1 MDLGFLSSSYP
12 AGDYTNRDNLFMSLG
27 SFWTQVFQEQGT
39 LRGYT
44 LAMAEELIQSYYN
57 LIDILN
63 SYSVKDVPVLARTKW
78 QPLVIKKSEF
88 NHVPIQFAPASVV
101 FGAQPASDSY
111 YAGQTFLFGKAK
123 TPSSWVYSLAPN
135 TPLRKFS
142 VVADRVIGPKVIY
155 VNGVD
160 VIIDPSNVLYFNS
173 DPFQNSSI
181 PRAAIIN
188 DNGTPATFVDNNGDK
203 HNDELIILW
212 CYNAEN
218 DKNYLY
224 DNFGILFDFKLPS
237 SEKYKAML
245 QGVFNLFVSGPT
257 VNAIKSV
264 MAAFTGVT
272 PVVNTQETIQ
282 DVYSDNI
289 YKYVITDKEVYRFD
303 KDQNLMPGVKAG
315 KVVYGGEILVD
326 VVQYYDALIKPNWWS
341 SVSSAPQVGLS
352 THIFL
357 GDYKHQLFF
366 STSTSLVTL
375 DAKGKIVFPVLGTP
389 GDVLEFNK
397 FINLPE
403 NINANKKALGLKNP
417 GNTAVI
423 VPANFI
429 FNNFIKNNTALLKFN
444 FYSPADVSIFFSYYP
459 LLQKYL
465 PAHIYTLLYVNLN
478 LSADVYGKMNSRY
491 SIPALPGVS
500 LSVDGSNSDGSRPTT
515 GVEDSNYYKDYKSR
529 LFSLSKT
536 PSTSTISS
544 INGASFRGEDG
555 TGQNLYCPIN
565 SLLSPSGS
573 FTFTGWF
580 RATENSSSFI
590 HSIIGGPVW
599 DTYMIRLWPNGK
611 LRFDI
616 YRDGI
621 DPLLNGA
628 SGYVAAETPNST
640 VQLNTWHFFTAAFN
654 SSTQKAYISVDN
666 GTVYQSTAVGTSKVN
681 SRSVGNN
688 RITIAGACNG
698 AAQFFQGAIS
708 SIGYWNTLL
717 TTGQIT
723 ALYNSGVGL
732 TLPPTLGSGLGLNL
746 VSWWELDEPAGSST
760 YIDSAPYVSGV
771 SGGNHLIQSSVNNAT
786 TLSSSYPRP
795 AKVAIPLHSASS
807 LDQFTLTNTQRTAG
821 IPRAFDGKVFT
832 SIPATNPPPTNAT
845 VPTVLLI
852 DFS

>member
-123 TPSSWVYSLAPN
+123 TPFSWVYSLAPN

-142 VVADRVIGPKVIY
+142 VVADRVIGPKAIY

-397 FINLPE
+397 FINRPE

-423 VPANFI
+423 VPADFI

-444 FYSPADVSIFFSYYP
+444 FYSPADVSTFFSYYP

-478 LSADVYGKMNSRY
+478 LSADVYGNMNSRY

-500 LSVDGSNSDGSRPTT
+500 LSVDGSNSDGTRPTT
-515 GVEDSNYYKDYKSR
+515 GVGDSNYYKDYKSR

-536 PSTSTISS
+536 PSTSNAGIVQTSTLNGTNQFFSIPNNSTIV
-544 INGASFRGEDG
+544 
-555 TGQNLYCPIN
+555 
-565 SLLSPSGS
+565 PSGS
-573 FTFTGWF
+573 FTFAGWF
-580 RATENSSSFI
+580 NATSTGTGI
-590 HSIIGGPVW
+590 VSIIGGGGSNNYFIRTRSNNLRIDLYDSASTYQQASTPVGSVVTGNW
-599 DTYMIRLWPNGK
+599 Y
-611 LRFDI
+611 FF
-616 YRDGI
+616 
-621 DPLLNGA
+621 
-628 SGYVAAETPNST
+628 AAG
-640 VQLNTWHFFTAAFN
+640 FN
-654 SSTQKAYISVDN
+654 SSTRVGFISLNN
-666 GTVYQSTAVGTSKVN
+666 GAVVSTPQLSTSSVYYNLSAPGTF
-681 SRSVGNN
+681 
-688 RITIAGACNG
+688 TIGSAFGG
-698 AAQFFQGAIS
+698 AAQAWPGTIS
-708 SIGYWNTLL
+708 SIGYWNTVL
-717 TTGQIT
+717 TANQIT
-723 ALYNSGVGL
+723 ALYNNGTGL
-732 TLPPTLGSGLGLNL
+732 TLSPALAAGLGQNL
-746 VSWWELDEPAGSST
+746 VSWWELDDAAGSTS

-771 SGGNHLIQSSVNNAT
+771 SGNNHLTANNGPFVTSSRST
-786 TLSSSYPRP
+786 
-795 AKVAIPLHSASS
+795 KIAIPLHSASS